1 MDLHIV
7 FMILGFGF
15 AAYSV
20 VGNDV
25 IQTLGT
31 FISSNGKTPWYL
43 LWAYTGFILT
53 SVLFYGWYSGQ
64 GVAYGRLNKIPFP
77 EVLQWWHVLPPL
89 VLLIIT
95 RFGIPV
101 STTFLVLS
109 VFATKN
115 IGSMV
120 TKSALGYLV
129 AFGAA
134 VTVYFLISRF
144 FEENFIRKEIKKNEK
159 RIWTVLQWISTGF
172 LWSQWLIQDLANIY
186 VYLPRGND
194 LSTTAFVLSMLML
207 VALLGY
213 IFYSRGGKIQKIV
226 TSKTNTTDIRS
237 ATIIDLIYGIVL
249 FVFKEMSDIPMST
262 TWVFVGLLAGRELMI
277 NLRINMQAAFEA
289 RLKNEKK
296 KPKKKGS
303 LDESLDEEQ
312 DILNHPLYPRYS
324 GTLGIFKM
332 IKGDLLKVF
341 AGLVV
346 SLILVWL
353 IHWDRMFE
361 ELKILL
367 NFN

>member
-1 MDLHIV
+1 MDYHIV
-7 FMILGFGF
+7 FMILGFSF

-43 LWAYTGFILT
+43 LWAYTGTILI

-64 GVAYGRLNKIPFP
+64 GVAYGRLDKIPFP

-109 VFATKN
+109 VFATKR
-115 IGSMV
+115 IGDMV
-120 TKSALGYLV
+120 IKSGLGYLV

-134 VTVYFLISRF
+134 IFIYLLISRF

-159 RIWTVLQWISTGF
+159 RIWTVLQWLSTGF

-194 LSTTAFVLSMLML
+194 LSSTSFFLSTLML

-213 IFYSRGGKIQKIV
+213 IFYSRGGSIQKIV
-226 TSKTNTTDIRS
+226 TTKTNTSDIRS
-237 ATIIDLIYGIVL
+237 ATIIDLIYGVIL

-277 NLRINMQAAFEA
+277 NLRINMQVAFEA
-289 RLKNEKK
+289 RLKQENKK
-296 KPKKKGS
+296 AKKKGFKDS
-303 LDESLDEEQ
+303 PDDTLDKGIFIEKNE

-324 GTLGIFKM
+324 DISAILKM
-332 IKGDLLKVF
+332 IGSDLLKVF

-353 IHWDRMFE
+353 ISFVR
-361 ELKILL
+361 
-367 NFN
+367 

>member
-1 MDLHIV
+1 MDLHV
-7 FMILGFGF
+7 LFMILGFSF

-43 LWAYTGFILT
+43 LWAYTGIILI

-115 IGSMV
+115 ITSMV

-134 VTVYFLISRF
+134 AFLYLLISRF
-144 FEENFIRKEIKKNEK
+144 FEENFIRKEIKKNEQ

-226 TSKTNTTDIRS
+226 TTKTNTSDIRS

-249 FVFKEMSDIPMST
+249 FVFKEVNDIPMST

-277 NLRINMQAAFEA
+277 NLRVNMQAAFEA

-296 KPKKKGS
+296 KAKKKEFKDS
-303 LDESLDEEQ
+303 PDDTLDKGIFVEDEQ

-324 GTLGIFKM
+324 DTLGILRM
-332 IKGDLLKVF
+332 IGGDLLKVF

-353 IHWDRMFE
+353 ISFVR
-361 ELKILL
+361 
-367 NFN
+367 

>member
-1 MDLHIV
+1 MDFHVI
-7 FMILGFGF
+7 FMILGFSF

-43 LWAYTGFILT
+43 LWAYTGFILI

-77 EVLQWWHVLPPL
+77 EMLQWWHVLPPL

-115 IGSMV
+115 ITSMV

-134 VTVYFLISRF
+134 AFIYYVISRF
-144 FEENFIRKEIKKNEK
+144 FEENFIKKEIKKNEK
-159 RIWTVLQWISTGF
+159 RIWTVLQWASTGF

-186 VYLPRGND
+186 VYLPRGKE
-194 LSTTAFVLSMLML
+194 LSSTAFIASMVVL

-226 TSKTNTTDIRS
+226 TTKTNTADIRS

-249 FVFKEMSDIPMST
+249 FVFKEVNDIPMST

-277 NLRINMQAAFEA
+277 NLQINMEAAFKT

-296 KPKKKGS
+296 KAKRKGTWV
-303 LDESLDEEQ
+303 EEEQ
-312 DILNHPLYPRYS
+312 INPINHPLYPRYS
-324 GTLGIFKM
+324 NTMEILKM
-332 IKGDLLKVF
+332 IGSDLLKVF

-346 SLILVWL
+346 SLILVL
-353 IHWDRMFE
+353 IISLVR
-361 ELKILL
+361 
-367 NFN
+367 

>member
-1 MDLHIV
+1 MDYHIV
-7 FMILGFGF
+7 FMILGFSL

-43 LWAYTGFILT
+43 LWAYTAFILIA
-53 SVLFYGWYSGQ
+53 VLFYGWYSGQ

-89 VLLIIT
+89 VLMIIT

-109 VFATKN
+109 VFASSNDK
-115 IGSMV
+115 ILSMI
-120 TKSALGYLV
+120 TKSGLGYLV
-129 AFGAA
+129 AFGTAIFI
-134 VTVYFLISRF
+134 YYLISRF

-194 LSTTAFVLSMLML
+194 LSTRDFVLSMLML
-207 VALLGY
+207 VTLLGY
-213 IFYSRGGKIQKIV
+213 IFYSRGGSIQKII
-226 TSKTNTTDIRS
+226 TTKTNTADIRS
-237 ATIIDLIYGIVL
+237 ATIIDFIYGIVL

-277 NLRINMQAAFEA
+277 NLRINMQAAFET

-296 KPKKKGS
+296 KAKRKGTWV
-303 LDESLDEEQ
+303 EEEQ
-312 DILNHPLYPRYS
+312 KDITQHPLYPRYS
-324 GTLGIFKM
+324 GLESILRM
-332 IKGDLLKVF
+332 IGGDLLKVF

-346 SLILVWL
+346 SLILVW
-353 IHWDRMFE
+353 IISFVR
-361 ELKILL
+361 
-367 NFN
+367 